1 MVDKIYT
8 IEQAAEVLLIKPRTL
23 REWIRQ
29 EKIKAFKLGGLVRI
43 HEEDLQAFI
52 DSERRKSQKSTT
64 KGEITS

>member
-52 DSERRKSQKSTT
+52 DSERRKSQKSRT
-64 KGEITS
+64 KGEISP